1 MDCCLDCPAPWA
13 CSQLAFPASPA
24 APAIPASTRP
34 SSRLMLTHAHDPRR
48 CRLLQHPP
56 PGHNSTAELRY
67 CRAQLLTNGFLPQET
82 TSGSQQCS
90 AERQPAPDRTTTGMV
105 QPTQCPRSHRAR
117 GARKVGPGSRPLP
130 EGIEVCCRSQPRD
143 SGAWAGP
150 VPNPTTHCRHSI
162 QLSEKPASA
171 MHRSWSSGRR
181 SLSERPSTRCSDSR
195 AVPAPGAAIT
205 SRCPASHV
213 PPCCAHRG
221 KSLSTF
227 YKF

>member
-1 MDCCLDCPAPWA
+1 M
-13 CSQLAFPASPA
+13 
-24 APAIPASTRP
+24 
-34 SSRLMLTHAHDPRR
+34 
-48 CRLLQHPP
+48 QHPP

-130 EGIEVCCRSQPRD
+130 EGIEVCCRSR
-143 SGAWAGP
+143 SHNSSAWGSP
-150 VPNPTTHCRHSI
+150 VPNPTTHCRHSMR
-162 QLSEKPASA
+162 LSEKPASA
-171 MHRSWSSGRR
+171 VHRNWSSGRR
-181 SLSERPSTRCSDSR
+181 SLSERPPNRCSDSR
-195 AVPAPGAAIT
+195 AAPAPGSAGPGG
-205 SRCPASHV
+205 CPASHAS
-213 PPCCAHRG
+213 PSCGHEE

-227 YKF
+227 FNMR

>member
-24 APAIPASTRP
+24 ALAFPASARP
-34 SSRLMLTHAHDPRR
+34 SSRPMLTHAHDPRR

-56 PGHNSTAELRY
+56 PGHNSTAELSY
-67 CRAQLLTNGFLPQET
+67 SRAQLLTNGFLPQET
-82 TSGSQQCS
+82 TSGSQLCS
-90 AERQPAPDRTTTGMV
+90 AELQPAPDRLPLGSTH
-105 QPTQCPRSHRAR
+105 PQCPWSHRAR

-130 EGIEVCCRSQPRD
+130 EGIEVCCRP
-143 SGAWAGP
+143 GAPSSSAWLGAAA
-150 VPNPTTHCRHSI
+150 VPATHCRHSI
-162 QLSEKPASA
+162 RLSEKPASA
-171 MHRSWSSGRR
+171 VHRNWSSGRR

-227 YKF
+227 